1 MNSLVF
7 LVPGNM
13 ELPSPGNNVCRPMV
27 IAICIA
33 WKTWRDQPP
42 AVSLVF
48 RNQMVAQASE
58 LLLEHWLVFCW

>member
-33 WKTWRDQPP
+33 
-42 AVSLVF
+42 
-48 RNQMVAQASE
+48 
-58 LLLEHWLVFCW
+58 